1 MITFQKEHYTQ
12 LFTNEFMKLYK
23 IHWKEIGAFNK
34 QKIKLSPDWDK
45 YRTMGKQNN
54 LITFTI
60 RDNETLIGY
69 NIFIITHHHHYKN
82 TIIAEN
88 DILYLKPKYRKG
100 FTGYKFIKYCI
111 EELKSKVDVIMLSV
125 KASHPLSAITK
136 RLGFTLMDYKFI
148 LEV

>member
-1 MITFQKEHYTQ
+1 MITFQEEHYSNF
-12 LFTNEFMKLYK
+12 FTHEFMELYK
-23 IHWKEIGAFNK
+23 VHWEEIGSFDK

-45 YRTMGKQNN
+45 YRIMGKQNN

-60 RDNETLIGY
+60 RNDRVLTGY
-69 NIFIITHHHHYKN
+69 NIFIITNHHHYKN

-88 DILYLKPKYRKG
+88 DILYLKPEYRKG
-100 FTGYKFIKYCI
+100 FTGYKFVKYCV
-111 EELKSKVDVIMLSV
+111 EELKNKVDVILLSM
-125 KASHPLSAITK
+125 KASYTFENIAK

>member
-1 MITFQKEHYTQ
+1 MITFQEEHYSNF
-12 LFTNEFMKLYK
+12 FTNEFMELYK
-23 IHWKEIGAFNK
+23 IHWKEIGSFDK

-45 YRTMGKQNN
+45 YRMMGKQNN
-54 LITFTI
+54 LITYTI
-60 RDNETLIGY
+60 RDNEVLIGY
-69 NIFIITHHHHYKN
+69 NIFIITNHHHYKN

-88 DILYLKPKYRKG
+88 DILYLKLEYRKG

-111 EELKSKVDVIMLSV
+111 KDLKNKVGVIMLSM
-125 KASHPLSAITK
+125 KASYSFEGMAK